1 MWRLRPKVCVRG
13 HNFPCASNRPLQD
26 NLRTLV
32 PHAPLTVVGVFTSL
46 LKICNARGEGA
57 TRQRQSIAEKLL
69 LSANGE
75 EARFLVR
82 TMSQHIRVGAV
93 RTTILT
99 ALGRAL
105 VLTRPKGIAEAID
118 SPYFASQDT
127 ISRVLPLPAK
137 GKKKDAEDPARALI
151 GEKFVNAESLV
162 KRTYVQHPNFDHIS
176 KAIIE
181 DGLEGLSAKVQLT
194 VGMSSRFPIAEED
207 SSTFV

>member
-1 MWRLRPKVCVRG
+1 
-13 HNFPCASNRPLQD
+13 
-26 NLRTLV
+26 
-32 PHAPLTVVGVFTSL
+32 
-46 LKICNARGEGA
+46 
-57 TRQRQSIAEKLL
+57 
-69 LSANGE
+69 
-75 EARFLVR
+75 
-82 TMSQHIRVGAV
+82 MSQHIRVGAV

-105 VLTRPKGIAEAID
+105 VLTRPKGIAETID

-194 VGMSSRFPIAEED
+194 VGMFSQFPIAEED